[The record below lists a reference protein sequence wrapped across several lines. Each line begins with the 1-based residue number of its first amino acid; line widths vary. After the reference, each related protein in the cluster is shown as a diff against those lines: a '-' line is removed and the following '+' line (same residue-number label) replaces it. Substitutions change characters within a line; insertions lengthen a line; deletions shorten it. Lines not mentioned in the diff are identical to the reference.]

1 MAKRRGIPCVFTFDE
16 WLAWVA
22 ALLPPGQ
29 SYRPPARSPSRQLA
43 GDLPT
48 HRRPASCTDG
58 HAYHRA
64 SCASGGPGFSLTQRL
79 SSRRHGI

>member
-29 SYRPPARSPSRQLA
+29 SYCPPARSPSRQLPVTYRRIA
-43 GDLPT
+43 GRELHRWARLP
-48 HRRPASCTDG
+48 
-58 HAYHRA
+58 
-64 SCASGGPGFSLTQRL
+64 
-79 SSRRHGI
+79 